1 MMQHLKKYI
10 SEEYSCK
17 KDKLKKRCKER
28 ESSLWY
34 KQNSRTPRHHEKY
47 AELPLL
53 RDQELGGR
61 GPWEVV
67 GLFCLRARALG
78 LVVSVCIC
86 V

>member
-17 KDKLKKRCKER
+17 KDKFKKRCKER

-47 AELPLL
+47 AEMITKLYGKGKEGI
-53 RDQELGGR
+53 QHY
-61 GPWEVV
+61 
-67 GLFCLRARALG
+67 
-78 LVVSVCIC
+78 
-86 V
+86 